1 MDGGDLTRVEER
13 KIMGLFLR
21 SQEIITCNP

>member
-1 MDGGDLTRVEER
+1 MDGGNLTRVEER
-13 KIMGLFLR
+13 TIMGLFLR